1 MHSLRQRINAR
12 DESGFTLI
20 ELLVVLIIIGVL
32 LAIAVPSY
40 LGFKDR
46 AEAKAA
52 AADVRSAIPDA
63 EAYFSDIG
71 NYTNMTATTGD
82 APDAT
87 GLQGIDSGLSSAL
100 SVPATLPPATASRRR
115 WAPTRRTSYGP
126 GGSVVADNGPLSV
139 VCTAEQEKHRR
150 GRGRPRPLFLV
161 RTVVRAYPPFQGG
174 PLPRDC
180 R

>member
-63 EAYFSDIG
+63 EAYFSDVG

-82 APDAT
+82 APDAG
-87 GLQGIDSGLSSAL
+87 GLKGIDSGLSSAL
-100 SVPATLPPATASRRR
+100 TVPTHTATGYCLQAVVNTH
-115 WAPTRRTSYGP
+115 TSHVVGP
-126 GGSVVADNGPLSV
+126 GGTVTPDNGACP
-139 VCTAEQEKHRR
+139 
-150 GRGRPRPLFLV
+150 
-161 RTVVRAYPPFQGG
+161 
-174 PLPRDC
+174 
-180 R
+180 

>member
-46 AEAKAA
+46 AEAKAS

-63 EAYFSDIG
+63 EAYFSDNNTYVG
-71 NYTNMTATTGD
+71 MNA
-82 APDAT
+82 AA
-87 GLQGIDSGLSSAL
+87 LLAIDSGISTA
-100 SVPATLPPATASRRR
+100 VTPANQTANSYCLAATVG
-115 WAPTRRTSYGP
+115 THTSHVNGP
-126 GGSVVADNGPLSV
+126 GGTVTADNGP
-139 VCTAEQEKHRR
+139 C
-150 GRGRPRPLFLV
+150 
-161 RTVVRAYPPFQGG
+161 
-174 PLPRDC
+174 
-180 R
+180 

>member
-63 EAYFSDIG
+63 EAYFSDLG

-82 APDAT
+82 APDAG

-100 SVPATLPPATASRRR
+100 TRADPHCHRLLPRGDGGT
-115 WAPTRRTSYGP
+115 PTRRTSVGP

-139 VCTAEQEKHRR
+139 V
-150 GRGRPRPLFLV
+150 
-161 RTVVRAYPPFQGG
+161 
-174 PLPRDC
+174 
-180 R
+180 